1 MNSST
6 PPSGSLPP
14 GEGEHIVL
22 PLDGRL
28 GNPAD
33 AISLEL
39 IPEETRQEMLE
50 RGNYWKKT
58 FESQEREANE
68 VQPVSEEQ

>member
-1 MNSST
+1 
-6 PPSGSLPP
+6 
-14 GEGEHIVL
+14 
-22 PLDGRL
+22 
-28 GNPAD
+28 
-33 AISLEL
+33 
-39 IPEETRQEMLE
+39 MLE

>member
-1 MNSST
+1 LTGGWEIRPVQN
-6 PPSGSLPP
+6 
-14 GEGEHIVL
+14 
-22 PLDGRL
+22 PLK
-28 GNPAD
+28 
-33 AISLEL
+33 L

-68 VQPVSEEQ
+68 VQPVSEER